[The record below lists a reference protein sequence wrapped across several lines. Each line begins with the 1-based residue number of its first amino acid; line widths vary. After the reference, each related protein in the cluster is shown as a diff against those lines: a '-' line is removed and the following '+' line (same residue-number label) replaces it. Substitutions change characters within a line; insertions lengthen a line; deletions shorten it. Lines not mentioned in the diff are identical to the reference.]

1 MIKYESAYTMKISM
15 LFAAFMLIAGCGA
28 AEDQGAGDRHSGQ
41 QTAAFSVS
49 YPVADSTLSG
59 IPVYPKF
66 DNIAPLLAQNNDTT
80 YVVNFW
86 ATWCKPCVQELPY
99 FIEMSEKYARQPVR
113 ILLVSL
119 DFPAQLQSR
128 LVPFVEERNIKP
140 LVAVLLDGKYNDWID
155 RVSPEWT
162 GAIPATLIYKGT
174 NRHFVGE
181 AVHSLEE
188 LEQALNT
195 IYQP

>member
-1 MIKYESAYTMKISM
+1 MMKTGLM
-15 LFAAFMLIAGCGA
+15 LAILLLTGGCGVSEQQETSSNTSDQQEEA
-28 AEDQGAGDRHSGQ
+28 AVYED
-41 QTAAFSVS
+41 
-49 YPVADSTLSG
+49 YPEADSLLSG

-66 DNIAPLLAQNNDTT
+66 EDIAPLLALNNDTT

-86 ATWCKPCVQELPY
+86 ATWCKPCVKELPY
-99 FIEMSEKYARQPVR
+99 FIELSKKYADQPVR
-113 ILLVSL
+113 ILLISL

-128 LVPFVEERNIKP
+128 LVPFVEEREIKP

-155 RVSPEWT
+155 RVSPEWS
-162 GAIPATLIYKGT
+162 GAIPATLFYRGKD
-174 NRHFVGE
+174 RHFVGE

-188 LEQALNT
+188 LEQELNT

>member
-1 MIKYESAYTMKISM
+1 MKTGLM
-15 LFAAFMLIAGCGA
+15 LAILLLTGGCGA
-28 AEDQGAGDRHSGQ
+28 SEQQ
-41 QTAAFSVS
+41 QTSSTTPSDQQEEAVAYED
-49 YPVADSTLSG
+49 YPEADSLLAG

-66 DNIAPLLAQNNDTT
+66 DDIAPLLALNNDTT

-86 ATWCKPCVQELPY
+86 ATWCKPCVKELPY
-99 FIEMSEKYARQPVR
+99 FIELSRKYANQPVR
-113 ILLVSL
+113 ILLISL

-128 LVPFVEERNIKP
+128 LVPFVEERAIKP

-155 RVSPEWT
+155 RVSPQWS
-162 GAIPATLIYKGT
+162 GAIPATLFYRGDD
-174 NRHFVGE
+174 RHFVGE

-188 LEQALNT
+188 LEQELNT